1 MIETYNHFM
10 KTSIRNTL
18 RMCRFDEITV
28 ILNPMLMNAIKCQL
42 LLMNAII
49 AIITLKALILYN
61 KRDKNSDYL
70 YLL

>member
-42 LLMNAII
+42 LLVNAII
-49 AIITLKALILYN
+49 PLKALILNN